1 MFKIASII
9 LLSCAFSLLYA
20 SPAFA
25 TENFTFSI
33 TSLSEFETGQF
44 PFVNG
49 KAISLDNDP
58 VSDVRIQVHF
68 PSGIINTT
76 TNSTGQFTASSPVP
90 VDLGEYTITVYA
102 KKDNRV
108 TSSQITYQGVES
120 KPKIELPIEKI
131 PKINEKV
138 ELDPFSKM
146 IKQLEAEKIDDVKRK
161 TTIQEQNQVGEQRR
175 LAQIDLEKDLKESEK
190 RNEAYNPR
198 NAFYKFIQKIDS
210 SVRGIFWQQFLF
222 TESITKQ
229 AHIAKENAL
238 DEGKSSFE
246 AMKIFQEKAA
256 VSQKEIMGLNKNLN
270 IVYGN
275 ATSDIQDQFDE
286 NGKLPRDD

>member
-1 MFKIASII
+1 MI

-33 TSLSEFETGQF
+33 NSLSEFEIGQF

-49 KAISLDNDP
+49 KATSLDNGP

-68 PSGIINTT
+68 PSGTISTT
-76 TNSTGQFTASSPVP
+76 TNATGQFSASSPAP
-90 VDLGEYTITVYA
+90 ADLGEHIITIYA
-102 KKDNRV
+102 KKDNSH
-108 TSSQITYQGVES
+108 TSLQTTYQGVES
-120 KPKIELPIEKI
+120 KPKTESQIEKT
-131 PKINEKV
+131 PKTNEKA

-146 IKQLEAEKIDDVKRK
+146 IKQLESEKMDDAKRK
-161 TTIQEQNQVGEQRR
+161 INIQEQRQVGEQRR
-175 LAQIDLEKDLKESEK
+175 LAQMDLEKDLKESEK
-190 RNEAYNPR
+190 RNESYNPR

-222 TESITKQ
+222 TESMTRQ
-229 AHIAKENAL
+229 AQIAKKNAL
-238 DEGKSSFE
+238 DEGKSPFE

-256 VSQKEIMGLNKNLN
+256 VTQNEIMGLNKNLN
-270 IVYGN
+270 IFYGN
-275 ATSDIQDQFDE
+275 ATSDTQEQFDE
-286 NGKLPRDD
+286 NGRLPRED

>member
-1 MFKIASII
+1 M
-9 LLSCAFSLLYA
+9 
-20 SPAFA
+20 
-25 TENFTFSI
+25 N
-33 TSLSEFETGQF
+33 
-44 PFVNG
+44 
-49 KAISLDNDP
+49 NDP

-68 PSGIINTT
+68 PFGIINTT
-76 TNSTGQFTASSPVP
+76 TNSTGHFSASSPIP

-102 KKDNRV
+102 KKDNRY

-120 KPKIELPIEKI
+120 KPKIESHVEKTPKTNEKI
-131 PKINEKV
+131 

-146 IKQLEAEKIDDVKRK
+146 IKQLEAEKTADAKRK
-161 TTIQEQNQVGEQRR
+161 TNIQEQSQISEQRR
-175 LAQIDLEKDLKESEK
+175 LSQIDLEKDLKDSEK
-190 RNEAYNPR
+190 RNESYNPR

-222 TESITKQ
+222 TEQITKQ
-229 AHIAKENAL
+229 AHEAKENAL
-238 DEGKSSFE
+238 DGGKSSFE

-256 VSQKEIMGLNKNLN
+256 VPQKEIIGLNKNVN

-275 ATSDIQDQFDE
+275 ATSDTQNQFDE